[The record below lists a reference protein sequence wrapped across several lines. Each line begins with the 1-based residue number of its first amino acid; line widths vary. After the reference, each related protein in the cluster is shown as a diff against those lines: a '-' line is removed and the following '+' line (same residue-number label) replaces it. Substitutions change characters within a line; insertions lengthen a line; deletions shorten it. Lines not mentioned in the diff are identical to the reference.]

1 MNDEHLIPLLERYAA
16 SRDPALRDELF
27 EHYLPLARAVAR
39 KFSGR
44 GVETEDLE
52 QVAGMALLKALERF
66 DPSRGFRFVTY
77 AVPTITGD
85 VRNYLRD
92 KSGLMRMP
100 RDMRQRLY
108 QMTQEQER
116 FEREHLRTP
125 TAVELSERMGIA
137 PEEFLAL
144 LALRTQNEAVS
155 LDTPVG
161 EEGDTQLSDLL
172 GSTDD
177 RFERMERSEWAQ
189 WLLSKVGD
197 TERELLTLRYR
208 DGLGQRE
215 TGRFSFS
222 VKWLCA
228 PRGPDA
234 GLVFSL
240 SWFARSAA
248 CGPWR
253 PRHNEAWN
261 VKGGWRVCNRTP
273 INRRIL
279 IRRDRPAP

>member
-27 EHYLPLARAVAR
+27 EHYLPLARTVAR

-66 DPSRGFRFVTY
+66 DPARGFRFVTY

-215 TGRFSFS
+215 TARRLGISQMQVSR
-222 VKWLCA
+222 LERRA
-228 PRGPDA
+228 
-234 GLVFSL
+234 L
-240 SWFARSAA
+240 SRLRAM
-248 CGPWR
+248 
-253 PRHNEAWN
+253 EAQ
-261 VKGGWRVCNRTP
+261 
-273 INRRIL
+273 
-279 IRRDRPAP
+279 A

>member
-215 TGRFSFS
+215 TARRLGISQMQVSR
-222 VKWLCA
+222 LE
-228 PRGPDA
+228 RRT
-234 GLVFSL
+234 L
-240 SWFARSAA
+240 SRLRAM
-248 CGPWR
+248 
-253 PRHNEAWN
+253 EAQ
-261 VKGGWRVCNRTP
+261 
-273 INRRIL
+273 
-279 IRRDRPAP
+279 A

>member
-215 TGRFSFS
+215 TAKRLGISQMQVSR
-222 VKWLCA
+222 LERRA
-228 PRGPDA
+228 
-234 GLVFSL
+234 L
-240 SWFARSAA
+240 SRLRAI
-248 CGPWR
+248 
-253 PRHNEAWN
+253 EAQ
-261 VKGGWRVCNRTP
+261 
-273 INRRIL
+273 
-279 IRRDRPAP
+279 A

>member
-172 GSTDD
+172 GSADD

-189 WLLSKVGD
+189 WLLSKVGE

-215 TGRFSFS
+215 TAKRLGISQMQVSR
-222 VKWLCA
+222 LERRA
-228 PRGPDA
+228 
-234 GLVFSL
+234 L
-240 SWFARSAA
+240 SRLRAI
-248 CGPWR
+248 
-253 PRHNEAWN
+253 EAQ
-261 VKGGWRVCNRTP
+261 
-273 INRRIL
+273 
-279 IRRDRPAP
+279 A

>member
-66 DPSRGFRFVTY
+66 DPARGFRFVTY

-85 VRNYLRD
+85 LRNYLRD

-155 LDTPVG
+155 LDAPVG

-215 TGRFSFS
+215 TARRLGISQMQVSR
-222 VKWLCA
+222 LERRA
-228 PRGPDA
+228 
-234 GLVFSL
+234 L
-240 SWFARSAA
+240 SRLRAM
-248 CGPWR
+248 
-253 PRHNEAWN
+253 EAQ
-261 VKGGWRVCNRTP
+261 
-273 INRRIL
+273 
-279 IRRDRPAP
+279 A

>member
-16 SRDPALRDELF
+16 GRDPALRDELF
-27 EHYLPLARAVAR
+27 ERYLPLARAVAR

-66 DPSRGFRFVTY
+66 DPARGFRFVTY

-155 LDTPVG
+155 LDAPVG

-215 TGRFSFS
+215 TAKRLGISQMQVSR
-222 VKWLCA
+222 LERRA
-228 PRGPDA
+228 
-234 GLVFSL
+234 L
-240 SWFARSAA
+240 SRLRAI
-248 CGPWR
+248 
-253 PRHNEAWN
+253 EAQ
-261 VKGGWRVCNRTP
+261 
-273 INRRIL
+273 
-279 IRRDRPAP
+279 A

>member
-16 SRDPALRDELF
+16 GRDPALRDELF
-27 EHYLPLARAVAR
+27 ERYLPLARAVAR

-66 DPSRGFRFVTY
+66 DPARGFRFVTY

-116 FEREHLRTP
+116 FEREHLRAP
-125 TAVELSERMGIA
+125 TATELAERMGIA

-144 LALRTQNEAVS
+144 LNLRAQSDAVS

-161 EEGDTQLSDLL
+161 EEGDTRLSDLL
-172 GSTDD
+172 GSADD
-177 RFERMERSEWAQ
+177 RFECMERSEWAQ

-215 TGRFSFS
+215 TAKRLGISQMQVSR
-222 VKWLCA
+222 LERRA
-228 PRGPDA
+228 
-234 GLVFSL
+234 L
-240 SWFARSAA
+240 SRRRAI
-248 CGPWR
+248 
-253 PRHNEAWN
+253 EAH
-261 VKGGWRVCNRTP
+261 
-273 INRRIL
+273 
-279 IRRDRPAP
+279 A

>member
-66 DPSRGFRFVTY
+66 DPARGFRFVTY

-116 FEREHLRTP
+116 FECEHLRTP

-172 GSTDD
+172 GSADD

-215 TGRFSFS
+215 TARRLGISQMQVSR
-222 VKWLCA
+222 LERRA
-228 PRGPDA
+228 
-234 GLVFSL
+234 L
-240 SWFARSAA
+240 SRLRAM
-248 CGPWR
+248 
-253 PRHNEAWN
+253 EAQ
-261 VKGGWRVCNRTP
+261 
-273 INRRIL
+273 
-279 IRRDRPAP
+279 A

>member
-39 KFSGR
+39 KFSGH

-66 DPSRGFRFVTY
+66 DPARGFRFVTY

-215 TGRFSFS
+215 TARRLGISQMQVSR
-222 VKWLCA
+222 LERRA
-228 PRGPDA
+228 
-234 GLVFSL
+234 L
-240 SWFARSAA
+240 SRLRAM
-248 CGPWR
+248 
-253 PRHNEAWN
+253 EAQ
-261 VKGGWRVCNRTP
+261 
-273 INRRIL
+273 
-279 IRRDRPAP
+279 A

>member
-16 SRDPALRDELF
+16 GRDPALRDELF
-27 EHYLPLARAVAR
+27 ERYLPLARAVAR

-66 DPSRGFRFVTY
+66 DPARGFRFVTY

-116 FEREHLRTP
+116 FEREHLRAP
-125 TAVELSERMGIA
+125 TATELSERMGIA
-137 PEEFLAL
+137 PEEFMAL
-144 LALRTQNEAVS
+144 LSLRMQSDAVS

-172 GSTDD
+172 GSPDD
-177 RFERMERSEWAQ
+177 RFERMERSEWTQ

-215 TGRFSFS
+215 TAKRLGISQMQVSRMERR
-222 VKWLCA
+222 V
-228 PRGPDA
+228 
-234 GLVFSL
+234 L
-240 SWFARSAA
+240 SRLRAI
-248 CGPWR
+248 
-253 PRHNEAWN
+253 EAQ
-261 VKGGWRVCNRTP
+261 
-273 INRRIL
+273 
-279 IRRDRPAP
+279 A

>member
-27 EHYLPLARAVAR
+27 ERYLPLARAVAR

-66 DPSRGFRFVTY
+66 DPARGFRFVTY

-172 GSTDD
+172 GSADD

-215 TGRFSFS
+215 TARRLGISQMQVSR
-222 VKWLCA
+222 LERRA
-228 PRGPDA
+228 
-234 GLVFSL
+234 L
-240 SWFARSAA
+240 SRLRAM
-248 CGPWR
+248 
-253 PRHNEAWN
+253 EAQ
-261 VKGGWRVCNRTP
+261 
-273 INRRIL
+273 
-279 IRRDRPAP
+279 A

>member
-197 TERELLTLRYR
+197 TERELLTLLYR

-215 TGRFSFS
+215 TARRLGISQMQVSR
-222 VKWLCA
+222 LERRA
-228 PRGPDA
+228 
-234 GLVFSL
+234 L
-240 SWFARSAA
+240 SRLRAM
-248 CGPWR
+248 
-253 PRHNEAWN
+253 EAQ
-261 VKGGWRVCNRTP
+261 
-273 INRRIL
+273 
-279 IRRDRPAP
+279 A

>member
-16 SRDPALRDELF
+16 GRDPALRDELF
-27 EHYLPLARAVAR
+27 ERYLPLARAVAR

-66 DPSRGFRFVTY
+66 DPARGFRFVTY

-92 KSGLMRMP
+92 RSGLMRMP
-100 RDMRQRLY
+100 RDTRQRLY

-116 FEREHLRTP
+116 FEREHLRAP
-125 TAVELSERMGIA
+125 TATELAERMGIA
-137 PEEFLAL
+137 PEAFLAL
-144 LALRTQNEAVS
+144 LSLRSQNEAVS

-161 EEGDTQLSDLL
+161 EEGDTCLSDLL
-172 GSTDD
+172 GSADD

-189 WLLSKVGD
+189 WLLSKVGE

-215 TGRFSFS
+215 TAKRLGISQMQVSR
-222 VKWLCA
+222 LERRA
-228 PRGPDA
+228 
-234 GLVFSL
+234 L
-240 SWFARSAA
+240 SRLRAI
-248 CGPWR
+248 
-253 PRHNEAWN
+253 EAQ
-261 VKGGWRVCNRTP
+261 
-273 INRRIL
+273 
-279 IRRDRPAP
+279 A

>member
-66 DPSRGFRFVTY
+66 DPARGFRFVTY

-208 DGLGQRE
+208 DGLVQRE
-215 TGRFSFS
+215 TARRLGISQMQVSR
-222 VKWLCA
+222 LERRA
-228 PRGPDA
+228 
-234 GLVFSL
+234 L
-240 SWFARSAA
+240 SRLRAM
-248 CGPWR
+248 
-253 PRHNEAWN
+253 EAQ
-261 VKGGWRVCNRTP
+261 
-273 INRRIL
+273 
-279 IRRDRPAP
+279 A

>member
-16 SRDPALRDELF
+16 GRDPALRDELF
-27 EHYLPLARAVAR
+27 ERYLPLARAVAR

-66 DPSRGFRFVTY
+66 DPARGFRFVTY

-92 KSGLMRMP
+92 RSGLMRMP
-100 RDMRQRLY
+100 RDTRQRLY

-116 FEREHLRTP
+116 FEREHLRAP
-125 TAVELSERMGIA
+125 TATELAERKGIA
-137 PEEFLAL
+137 PEAFLAL
-144 LALRTQNEAVS
+144 LSLRSQNEAVS

-161 EEGDTQLSDLL
+161 EEGDTCLSDLL
-172 GSTDD
+172 GSADD

-189 WLLSKVGD
+189 WLLSKVGE

-215 TGRFSFS
+215 TAKRLGISQMQVSR
-222 VKWLCA
+222 LERRA
-228 PRGPDA
+228 
-234 GLVFSL
+234 L
-240 SWFARSAA
+240 SRLRAI
-248 CGPWR
+248 
-253 PRHNEAWN
+253 EAQ
-261 VKGGWRVCNRTP
+261 
-273 INRRIL
+273 
-279 IRRDRPAP
+279 A

>member
-1 MNDEHLIPLLERYAA
+1 MYDEHLIPLLERYAA

-27 EHYLPLARAVAR
+27 ERYLPLARAVAR

-66 DPSRGFRFVTY
+66 DPARGFRFVTY

-92 KSGLMRMP
+92 RSGLMRMP
-100 RDMRQRLY
+100 RDTRQRLY

-116 FEREHLRTP
+116 FEREHLRAP
-125 TAVELSERMGIA
+125 TATELAERMGIA
-137 PEEFLAL
+137 PEAFLAL
-144 LALRTQNEAVS
+144 LSLRSQNEAVS

-161 EEGDTQLSDLL
+161 EEGDTCLSDLL
-172 GSTDD
+172 GSADD

-189 WLLSKVGD
+189 WLLSKVGE
-197 TERELLTLRYR
+197 TERELLTLRFR

-215 TGRFSFS
+215 TARRLGISQMQVSR
-222 VKWLCA
+222 LERRA
-228 PRGPDA
+228 
-234 GLVFSL
+234 L
-240 SWFARSAA
+240 SRLRAM
-248 CGPWR
+248 
-253 PRHNEAWN
+253 EAQ
-261 VKGGWRVCNRTP
+261 
-273 INRRIL
+273 
-279 IRRDRPAP
+279 A

>member
-16 SRDPALRDELF
+16 SRDPVLRDELF

-66 DPSRGFRFVTY
+66 DPARGFRFVTY

-116 FEREHLRTP
+116 FEREHLRAP
-125 TAVELSERMGIA
+125 TATELSERMGIA
-137 PEEFLAL
+137 PEEFMAL
-144 LALRTQNEAVS
+144 LSLRMQSDAVS

-172 GSTDD
+172 GSPDD
-177 RFERMERSEWAQ
+177 RFERMERSEWTQ

-215 TGRFSFS
+215 TAKRLGISQMQVSR
-222 VKWLCA
+222 LERRA
-228 PRGPDA
+228 
-234 GLVFSL
+234 L
-240 SWFARSAA
+240 SRLRAI
-248 CGPWR
+248 
-253 PRHNEAWN
+253 EAQ
-261 VKGGWRVCNRTP
+261 
-273 INRRIL
+273 
-279 IRRDRPAP
+279 A

>member
-125 TAVELSERMGIA
+125 TAAELSERMGIA

-215 TGRFSFS
+215 TARRLGISQMQVSR
-222 VKWLCA
+222 LERRA
-228 PRGPDA
+228 
-234 GLVFSL
+234 L
-240 SWFARSAA
+240 SRLRAM
-248 CGPWR
+248 
-253 PRHNEAWN
+253 EAQ
-261 VKGGWRVCNRTP
+261 
-273 INRRIL
+273 
-279 IRRDRPAP
+279 A

>member
-66 DPSRGFRFVTY
+66 DPARGFRFVTY

-172 GSTDD
+172 GRTDD

-215 TGRFSFS
+215 TARRLGISQMQVSR
-222 VKWLCA
+222 LERRA
-228 PRGPDA
+228 
-234 GLVFSL
+234 L
-240 SWFARSAA
+240 SRLRAM
-248 CGPWR
+248 
-253 PRHNEAWN
+253 EAQ
-261 VKGGWRVCNRTP
+261 
-273 INRRIL
+273 
-279 IRRDRPAP
+279 A

>member
-16 SRDPALRDELF
+16 GRDPALRDELF
-27 EHYLPLARAVAR
+27 ERYLPLARAVAR

-66 DPSRGFRFVTY
+66 DPARGFRFVTY

-116 FEREHLRTP
+116 FEREHLRAP
-125 TAVELSERMGIA
+125 TATELAERMGIA

-144 LALRTQNEAVS
+144 LNLRAQSDAVS

-161 EEGDTQLSDLL
+161 EEGDTRLSDLL
-172 GSTDD
+172 GSADD

-197 TERELLTLRYR
+197 TERELLTLRFR

-215 TGRFSFS
+215 TAKRLGISQMQVSRLERR
-222 VKWLCA
+222 V
-228 PRGPDA
+228 
-234 GLVFSL
+234 L
-240 SWFARSAA
+240 SRLRAI
-248 CGPWR
+248 
-253 PRHNEAWN
+253 EAQ
-261 VKGGWRVCNRTP
+261 
-273 INRRIL
+273 
-279 IRRDRPAP
+279 A

>member
-52 QVAGMALLKALERF
+52 QVAGMVLLKALERF
-66 DPSRGFRFVTY
+66 DPARGFRFVTY

-215 TGRFSFS
+215 TARRLGISQMQVSR
-222 VKWLCA
+222 LERRA
-228 PRGPDA
+228 
-234 GLVFSL
+234 L
-240 SWFARSAA
+240 SRLRAM
-248 CGPWR
+248 
-253 PRHNEAWN
+253 EAQ
-261 VKGGWRVCNRTP
+261 
-273 INRRIL
+273 
-279 IRRDRPAP
+279 A

>member
-16 SRDPALRDELF
+16 SRDPVLRDELF

-66 DPSRGFRFVTY
+66 DPARGFRFVTY

-215 TGRFSFS
+215 TARRLGISQMQVSR
-222 VKWLCA
+222 LERRA
-228 PRGPDA
+228 
-234 GLVFSL
+234 L
-240 SWFARSAA
+240 SRLRAM
-248 CGPWR
+248 
-253 PRHNEAWN
+253 EAQ
-261 VKGGWRVCNRTP
+261 
-273 INRRIL
+273 
-279 IRRDRPAP
+279 A

>member
-1 MNDEHLIPLLERYAA
+1 
-16 SRDPALRDELF
+16 
-27 EHYLPLARAVAR
+27 
-39 KFSGR
+39 
-44 GVETEDLE
+44 
-52 QVAGMALLKALERF
+52 
-66 DPSRGFRFVTY
+66 
-77 AVPTITGD
+77 
-85 VRNYLRD
+85 
-92 KSGLMRMP
+92 MRMP

-172 GSTDD
+172 G
-177 RFERMERSEWAQ
+177 R
-189 WLLSKVGD
+189 
-197 TERELLTLRYR
+197 
-208 DGLGQRE
+208 
-215 TGRFSFS
+215 
-222 VKWLCA
+222 C
-228 PRGPDA
+228 RGWN
-234 GLVFSL
+234 G
-240 SWFARSAA
+240 ARLAA

>member
-1 MNDEHLIPLLERYAA
+1 MDE
-16 SRDPALRDELF
+16 DDLF
-27 EHYLPLARAVAR
+27 
-39 KFSGR
+39 
-44 GVETEDLE
+44 
-52 QVAGMALLKALERF
+52 QVASLAMVKALERF
-66 DPSRGFRFVTY
+66 DPARGFRFVTY

-108 QMTQEQER
+108 QMIQEQER

-172 GSTDD
+172 GSADD

-215 TGRFSFS
+215 TARRLGISQMQVSR
-222 VKWLCA
+222 LERRA
-228 PRGPDA
+228 
-234 GLVFSL
+234 L
-240 SWFARSAA
+240 SRLRAM
-248 CGPWR
+248 
-253 PRHNEAWN
+253 EAQ
-261 VKGGWRVCNRTP
+261 
-273 INRRIL
+273 
-279 IRRDRPAP
+279 A

>member
-16 SRDPALRDELF
+16 GRDPALRDELF
-27 EHYLPLARAVAR
+27 ERYLPLARAVAR

-66 DPSRGFRFVTY
+66 DPARGFRFVTY

-92 KSGLMRMP
+92 KSGMMRMP

-116 FEREHLRTP
+116 FEREHLRAP
-125 TAVELSERMGIA
+125 TATELAERMGIA

-144 LALRTQNEAVS
+144 LNLRAQSDAVS
-155 LDTPVG
+155 LDMPVG
-161 EEGDTQLSDLL
+161 EEGDTRLSDLL
-172 GSTDD
+172 GSADD
-177 RFERMERSEWAQ
+177 RFECMERSEWAQ

-197 TERELLTLRYR
+197 TERELLTLRFR

-215 TGRFSFS
+215 TAKRLGISQMQVSR
-222 VKWLCA
+222 LERRA
-228 PRGPDA
+228 
-234 GLVFSL
+234 L
-240 SWFARSAA
+240 SRLRAI
-248 CGPWR
+248 
-253 PRHNEAWN
+253 EAQ
-261 VKGGWRVCNRTP
+261 
-273 INRRIL
+273 
-279 IRRDRPAP
+279 A

>member
-66 DPSRGFRFVTY
+66 DPARGFRFVTY

-172 GSTDD
+172 GSADD

-215 TGRFSFS
+215 TAKRLGISQMQVSR
-222 VKWLCA
+222 LERRA
-228 PRGPDA
+228 
-234 GLVFSL
+234 L
-240 SWFARSAA
+240 SRLRAI
-248 CGPWR
+248 
-253 PRHNEAWN
+253 EAQ
-261 VKGGWRVCNRTP
+261 
-273 INRRIL
+273 
-279 IRRDRPAP
+279 A

>member
-16 SRDPALRDELF
+16 GRDPALRDELF
-27 EHYLPLARAVAR
+27 ERYLPLARAVAR

-66 DPSRGFRFVTY
+66 DPARGFRFVTY

-116 FEREHLRTP
+116 FEREHLRAP
-125 TAVELSERMGIA
+125 TATELAERMGIA

-144 LALRTQNEAVS
+144 LNLRAQSDAVS

-161 EEGDTQLSDLL
+161 EEGDTRLSDLL
-172 GSTDD
+172 GSADD
-177 RFERMERSEWAQ
+177 RFECMERSEWAQ

-215 TGRFSFS
+215 TAKRLGISQMQVSR
-222 VKWLCA
+222 LERRA
-228 PRGPDA
+228 
-234 GLVFSL
+234 L
-240 SWFARSAA
+240 SRLRAI
-248 CGPWR
+248 
-253 PRHNEAWN
+253 EAQ
-261 VKGGWRVCNRTP
+261 
-273 INRRIL
+273 
-279 IRRDRPAP
+279 A

>member
-52 QVAGMALLKALERF
+52 QVAGLALLKALERF
-66 DPSRGFRFVTY
+66 DPARGFRFVTY

-215 TGRFSFS
+215 TARRLGISQMQVSR
-222 VKWLCA
+222 LERRA
-228 PRGPDA
+228 
-234 GLVFSL
+234 L
-240 SWFARSAA
+240 SRLRAM
-248 CGPWR
+248 
-253 PRHNEAWN
+253 EAQ
-261 VKGGWRVCNRTP
+261 
-273 INRRIL
+273 
-279 IRRDRPAP
+279 A

>member
-1 MNDEHLIPLLERYAA
+1 MNDEHLILLLERYAA
-16 SRDPALRDELF
+16 GRDPALRDELF
-27 EHYLPLARAVAR
+27 ERYLPLARAVAR

-66 DPSRGFRFVTY
+66 DPARGFRFVTY

-116 FEREHLRTP
+116 FEREHLRAP
-125 TAVELSERMGIA
+125 TATELSERMGIA
-137 PEEFLAL
+137 PEEFMAL
-144 LALRTQNEAVS
+144 LSLRMQSDAVS

-172 GSTDD
+172 GSPDD
-177 RFERMERSEWAQ
+177 RFERMERSEWTQ

-215 TGRFSFS
+215 TAKRLGISQMQVSRMERR
-222 VKWLCA
+222 V
-228 PRGPDA
+228 
-234 GLVFSL
+234 L
-240 SWFARSAA
+240 SRLRAI
-248 CGPWR
+248 
-253 PRHNEAWN
+253 EAQ
-261 VKGGWRVCNRTP
+261 
-273 INRRIL
+273 
-279 IRRDRPAP
+279 A

>member
-27 EHYLPLARAVAR
+27 ERYLPLARAVAR

-66 DPSRGFRFVTY
+66 DPARGFRFVTY

-116 FEREHLRTP
+116 FEREHLRAP
-125 TAVELSERMGIA
+125 TATELSERMGIA
-137 PEEFLAL
+137 PEAFLAL
-144 LALRTQNEAVS
+144 LSLRSQNEAVS

-161 EEGDTQLSDLL
+161 EEGDTCLSDLL
-172 GSTDD
+172 GSADD

-189 WLLSKVGD
+189 WLLSKVGE
-197 TERELLTLRYR
+197 TERQLLTLRYR

-215 TGRFSFS
+215 TARRLGISQMQVSR
-222 VKWLCA
+222 LERRA
-228 PRGPDA
+228 
-234 GLVFSL
+234 L
-240 SWFARSAA
+240 SRLRAM
-248 CGPWR
+248 
-253 PRHNEAWN
+253 EAQ
-261 VKGGWRVCNRTP
+261 
-273 INRRIL
+273 
-279 IRRDRPAP
+279 A

>member
-16 SRDPALRDELF
+16 GRDPALRDELF
-27 EHYLPLARAVAR
+27 ERYLPLARAVAR

-66 DPSRGFRFVTY
+66 DPARGFRFVTY

-116 FEREHLRTP
+116 FESEHLRAP
-125 TAVELSERMGIA
+125 TATELAERMGIA

-144 LALRTQNEAVS
+144 LNLRAQSDAVS

-161 EEGDTQLSDLL
+161 EEGDTRLSDLL
-172 GSTDD
+172 GSADD
-177 RFERMERSEWAQ
+177 RFECMERSEWAQ

-215 TGRFSFS
+215 TAKRLGISQMQVSR
-222 VKWLCA
+222 LERRA
-228 PRGPDA
+228 
-234 GLVFSL
+234 L
-240 SWFARSAA
+240 SRLRAI
-248 CGPWR
+248 
-253 PRHNEAWN
+253 EAQ
-261 VKGGWRVCNRTP
+261 
-273 INRRIL
+273 
-279 IRRDRPAP
+279 A

>member
-16 SRDPALRDELF
+16 GRDPALRDELF
-27 EHYLPLARAVAR
+27 ERYLPLARAVAR

-66 DPSRGFRFVTY
+66 DPARGFRFVTY

-116 FEREHLRTP
+116 FEREHLRAP
-125 TAVELSERMGIA
+125 TATELAERMGIA

-144 LALRTQNEAVS
+144 LNLRAQSDAVS
-155 LDTPVG
+155 LDMPVG
-161 EEGDTQLSDLL
+161 EEGDTRLSDLL
-172 GSTDD
+172 GSADD
-177 RFERMERSEWAQ
+177 RFECMERSEWAQ

-197 TERELLTLRYR
+197 TERELLTLRFR

-215 TGRFSFS
+215 TAKRLGISQMQVSR
-222 VKWLCA
+222 LERRA
-228 PRGPDA
+228 
-234 GLVFSL
+234 L
-240 SWFARSAA
+240 SRLRAI
-248 CGPWR
+248 
-253 PRHNEAWN
+253 EAQ
-261 VKGGWRVCNRTP
+261 
-273 INRRIL
+273 
-279 IRRDRPAP
+279 A

>member
-16 SRDPALRDELF
+16 GRDPALRDELF
-27 EHYLPLARAVAR
+27 ERYLPLARAVAR

-66 DPSRGFRFVTY
+66 DPARGFRFVTY

-92 KSGLMRMP
+92 RSGLMRMP
-100 RDMRQRLY
+100 RDTRQRLY

-116 FEREHLRTP
+116 FEREHLRAP
-125 TAVELSERMGIA
+125 TATELSERMGIA
-137 PEEFLAL
+137 PEAFLAL
-144 LALRTQNEAVS
+144 LSLRSQNEAVS

-161 EEGDTQLSDLL
+161 EEGDTCLSDLL
-172 GSTDD
+172 GSADD

-189 WLLSKVGD
+189 WLLSKVGE

-215 TGRFSFS
+215 TARRLGISQMQVSR
-222 VKWLCA
+222 LERRA
-228 PRGPDA
+228 
-234 GLVFSL
+234 L
-240 SWFARSAA
+240 SRLRAM
-248 CGPWR
+248 
-253 PRHNEAWN
+253 EAQ
-261 VKGGWRVCNRTP
+261 
-273 INRRIL
+273 
-279 IRRDRPAP
+279 A

>member
-66 DPSRGFRFVTY
+66 DPARGFRFVTY

-144 LALRTQNEAVS
+144 LALRTQNEEVS

-172 GSTDD
+172 GSADD

-215 TGRFSFS
+215 TARRLGISQMQVSR
-222 VKWLCA
+222 LERRA
-228 PRGPDA
+228 
-234 GLVFSL
+234 L
-240 SWFARSAA
+240 SRLRAM
-248 CGPWR
+248 
-253 PRHNEAWN
+253 EAQ
-261 VKGGWRVCNRTP
+261 
-273 INRRIL
+273 
-279 IRRDRPAP
+279 A

>member
-16 SRDPALRDELF
+16 GRDPALRDELF
-27 EHYLPLARAVAR
+27 ERYLPLARAVAR

-66 DPSRGFRFVTY
+66 DPARGFRFVTY

-92 KSGLMRMP
+92 RSGLMRMP
-100 RDMRQRLY
+100 RDTRQRLY

-116 FEREHLRTP
+116 FEREHLRAP
-125 TAVELSERMGIA
+125 TATELAERMGIA
-137 PEEFLAL
+137 PEAFLAL
-144 LALRTQNEAVS
+144 LSLRSQNEAVS

-161 EEGDTQLSDLL
+161 EEGDTCLSDLL
-172 GSTDD
+172 GSADD

-189 WLLSKVGD
+189 WLLSKVGE

-215 TGRFSFS
+215 TARRLGISQMQVSR
-222 VKWLCA
+222 LERRA
-228 PRGPDA
+228 
-234 GLVFSL
+234 L
-240 SWFARSAA
+240 SRLRAI
-248 CGPWR
+248 
-253 PRHNEAWN
+253 EAQ
-261 VKGGWRVCNRTP
+261 
-273 INRRIL
+273 
-279 IRRDRPAP
+279 A

>member
-16 SRDPALRDELF
+16 GRDPALRDELF
-27 EHYLPLARAVAR
+27 ERYLPLARAVAR

-66 DPSRGFRFVTY
+66 DPARGFRFVTY

-172 GSTDD
+172 GSADD

-189 WLLSKVGD
+189 WLLSKVGE

-215 TGRFSFS
+215 TAKRLGISQMQVSR
-222 VKWLCA
+222 LERRA
-228 PRGPDA
+228 
-234 GLVFSL
+234 L
-240 SWFARSAA
+240 SRLRAI
-248 CGPWR
+248 
-253 PRHNEAWN
+253 EAQ
-261 VKGGWRVCNRTP
+261 
-273 INRRIL
+273 
-279 IRRDRPAP
+279 A